1 MARRHGGRDAAR
13 GGTAHGTI
21 APPAARERRRAAGGP
36 RMHIIIIGGGDIGY
50 PLAQALAPGH
60 DVFVVDADPLVGER
74 FADADVEFVAG
85 SGANPDALRRAG
97 VERCAALIA
106 ATRLDEVNFV
116 CCALASKLGVRRTI
130 CFASRE
136 DLVSGGARGLQQYFG
151 IDEIIWPEA
160 ELAAHVERV
169 VLAPGATDAGVF
181 VGGRIE
187 LLEYRLAAESPLVG
201 PPVSSLDLPAG
212 VVIVAAE
219 HDLAI
224 VIPRGGTRLAAGDKV
239 VLMGDREGMAQLRAR
254 MAPGGGDAAH
264 RVTIIGGG
272 DVGYRLAQRLEQAEG
287 TELVVIE
294 RDGERGEFLA
304 ATLRRALV
312 LQGDGTDLALLESED
327 VGRSDVL
334 VSVIDNDERN
344 LLASLLGRQLGV
356 RKVITRV
363 SNPANHRLFERVG
376 IDVALSARGA
386 AVTSVVHLLDG
397 GRSSLLAILQE
408 GQGRVVELTAPAALR
423 PTAVR
428 DLALPRDA
436 IIGTVLRDGHVLV
449 PGGGDRVE
457 GGDRLI
463 VCCTEAALADV
474 HRLFARL

>member
-1 MARRHGGRDAAR
+1 
-13 GGTAHGTI
+13 
-21 APPAARERRRAAGGP
+21 
-36 RMHIIIIGGGDIGY
+36 MHIIIIGGDMGY

-60 DVFVVDADPLVGER
+60 DVFVVDADPLVGDR

-85 SGANPDALRRAG
+85 SGANPDVLRRAG

-116 CCALASKLGVRRTI
+116 CCALASTLGARRTI

-136 DLVSGGARGLQQYFG
+136 DLVTGDARGLQQHFG
-151 IDEIIWPEA
+151 IDEVVWPEA
-160 ELAAHVERV
+160 ELAAHIERV

-187 LLEYRLAAESPLVG
+187 LLEYRLAAGSPLVG
-201 PPVSSLDLPAG
+201 PPVSALDLPAG

-219 HDLAI
+219 HELSI
-224 VIPRGGTRLAAGDKV
+224 RIPRGGTRLAAGDKV
-239 VLMGDREGMAQLRAR
+239 VLLGDRKGMAQLRAR
-254 MAPGGGDAAH
+254 MASDGGEPAR

-272 DVGYRLAQRLEQAEG
+272 DVGYRLAQRLERTAG
-287 TELVVIE
+287 IELRVVE
-294 RDGERGEFLA
+294 RDRARGELLA

-312 LQGDGTDLALLESED
+312 LQGDGTDPALLESVD
-327 VGRSDVL
+327 IGRSDVL

-376 IDVALSARGA
+376 IDAALSARGA
-386 AVTSVVHLLDG
+386 ALTSVVHHIDG

-408 GQGRVVELTAPAALR
+408 GQARVVELAAPGEMP
-423 PTAVR
+423 PTTVR

-436 IIGTVLRDGHVLV
+436 IIGSVIRDGDVLV
-449 PGGGDRVE
+449 PGGDDRVE

-463 VCCTEAALADV
+463 VCCAETALREV
-474 HRLFARL
+474 NELFARRRAP

>member
-1 MARRHGGRDAAR
+1 
-13 GGTAHGTI
+13 
-21 APPAARERRRAAGGP
+21 
-36 RMHIIIIGGGDIGY
+36 MHIIIIGGGDIGY
-50 PLAQALAPGH
+50 PLAQALAPDH
-60 DVFVVDADPLVGER
+60 DVFVVDADPLIGER

-85 SGANPDALRRAG
+85 SGANPDVLRRAG

-136 DLVSGGARGLQQYFG
+136 DLLTGGAPGLQQHFG
-151 IDEIIWPEA
+151 IDEVVWPEA
-160 ELAAHVERV
+160 ELAAHIERV

-187 LLEYRLAAESPLVG
+187 LLEYRLAAGSPLAG
-201 PPVSSLDLPAG
+201 LPVSALDLPAG

-219 HDLAI
+219 QDLSI
-224 VIPRGGTRLAAGDKV
+224 RIPRGDTRLTAGDKV
-239 VLMGDREGMAQLRAR
+239 VLMGDREGMAELRAR
-254 MAPGGGDAAH
+254 MAPGAAGASR

-272 DVGYRLAQRLEQAEG
+272 DVGYRLAQRLERTAG
-287 TELVVIE
+287 TDLLLIE
-294 RDGERGEFLA
+294 RDRERGELLA

-312 LQGDGTDLALLESED
+312 LQGDGTDPALLEAED
-327 VGRSDVL
+327 IGRSDVL

-386 AVTSVVHLLDG
+386 ALTSVVHHVDG

-408 GQGRVVELTAPAALR
+408 GQARVVELTAPAALR
-423 PTAVR
+423 STAVK
-428 DLALPRDA
+428 DLALPREA
-436 IIGTVLRDGHVLV
+436 IVGSVLRDGRVLV
-449 PGGGDRVE
+449 PRGDDRVE

-463 VCCTEAALADV
+463 VCCTEAALRDV
-474 HRLFARL
+474 HRLFAGRR